1 MGVQVDADKND
12 VGGEGEVDFK
22 ENAKFGSHMKEKG
35 EAASDFSKSKTLG
48 EQRQYL
54 PIFSVRD
61 ELLQVTV
68 LEFLLLLYCDFL
80 NPEIVF
86 KPIFSLVI
94 QFDCRGIAC
103 LVEGRCVN
111 LVDIH
116 FELLYITGY

>member
-1 MGVQVDADKND
+1 LDFQVDADKND

-68 LEFLLLLYCDFL
+68 LEFLLLLYCDFYVQRL
-80 NPEIVF
+80 SLSELL
-86 KPIFSLVI
+86 SLVI
-94 QFDCRGIAC
+94 QSDCRGIAC
-103 LVEGRCVN
+103 LV
-111 LVDIH
+111 
-116 FELLYITGY
+116 